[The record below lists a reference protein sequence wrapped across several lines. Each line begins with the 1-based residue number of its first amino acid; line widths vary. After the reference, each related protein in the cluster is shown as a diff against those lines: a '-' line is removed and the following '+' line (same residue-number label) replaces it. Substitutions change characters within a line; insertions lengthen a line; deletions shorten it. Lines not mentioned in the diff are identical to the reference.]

1 MDKNR
6 VAAKKEGGGK
16 ATWAV
21 GEAILF
27 ASVVVVLKKLLGHW
41 CQKEEPPSPAIL
53 GIDFWCYRESK
64 LSPVTPAPDS
74 DVVIQ
79 EGDEESVQGA
89 GQGGNGDGGGTRNSI
104 GGKRSR
110 RHAGQSG
117 QGEGEDPADGELGIV
132 RLTSPADR
140 NDSWTI
146 NLNDFS
152 IAGARSSVFAK
163 MERNEPSSFEVYG
176 TFQGPPKQ
184 HFRVRLEEK
193 HGTLVAG
200 MTLGL
205 GIQSGDAVPYHVTAP
220 KKMES
225 I

>member
-1 MDKNR
+1 MWSF
-6 VAAKKEGGGK
+6 KKEMKKACKGPDKVATGMEEERETLLEENVRGGTPVKADKERGKILRMGNSVLTEKKNKRQKEATLLATLRK
-16 ATWAV
+16 AT
-21 GEAILF
+21 
-27 ASVVVVLKKLLGHW
+27 
-41 CQKEEPPSPAIL
+41 
-53 GIDFWCYRESK
+53 
-64 LSPVTPAPDS
+64 T
-74 DVVIQ
+74 
-79 EGDEESVQGA
+79 
-89 GQGGNGDGGGTRNSI
+89 
-104 GGKRSR
+104 
-110 RHAGQSG
+110 
-117 QGEGEDPADGELGIV
+117 GIV